1 VNLKFPPEIVQFA
14 NSFVSMQE
22 QRHTADY
29 DPDARFTRTEVITL
43 IDGVEQSIADYKAAA
58 RADRLAFAVLVLLK
72 RR

>member
-1 VNLKFPPEIVQFA
+1 
-14 NSFVSMQE
+14 MQE
-22 QRHTADY
+22 QRRTADY